1 MSQNRLAVLPGLT
14 HYETGAAPA
23 MVRAVLPFL
32 NGESGA
38 ASWSE
43 RVERTA

>member
-1 MSQNRLAVLPGLT
+1 
-14 HYETGAAPA
+14 

-32 NGESGA
+32 NGEGSA

-43 RVERTA
+43 QVERTA